1 MTREDPTVLLRNIG
15 LRIAELRGKRDWSR
29 EALAEKLKVSARYV
43 GRIETGGQ
51 NLSVISASR
60 GFKLARFGVRV
71 VDLFAAPGIDRIR
84 VGRPPGRS

>member
-1 MTREDPTVLLRNIG
+1 MTREDPTVLLKNIG

-43 GRIETGGQ
+43 GRIEAGGQ
-51 NLSVISASR
+51 NLSVDR
-60 GFKLARFGVRV
+60 LAWLAGALGVRV

-84 VGRPPGRS
+84 VGRPPRV